1 MAEALGDR
9 RALSKRRPPSP
20 SSAMSP
26 NATPTRSVSMRMQ
39 RIVEP
44 AHATSEKLSQGPKP
58 GGRRSPVLRSA
69 PARLLRVV
77 LAAAG
82 PWSVAAA
89 QEPVVDG
96 FRGHPWGSRVED
108 VPEIA
113 DTEQVGERDGLRI
126 YSTEVR
132 LLGRQALAGYYFHPD
147 TGELVEGAY
156 VMVMPLESCQ
166 TIWELLAR
174 DVQRT
179 YPGLDRQGELPSRRN
194 AHRPVY
200 ESDCEYFVYNHHR
213 EEWRMGFGNP
223 DPPHDEV
230 RMWIR
235 VNERTPRLH
244 VVYRS
249 ERAGPR

>member
-1 MAEALGDR
+1 MPNIIERAREACGRLRKG
-9 RALSKRRPPSP
+9 
-20 SSAMSP
+20 
-26 NATPTRSVSMRMQ
+26 V
-39 RIVEP
+39 
-44 AHATSEKLSQGPKP
+44 KP
-58 GGRRSPVLRSA
+58 GGIGGAIARRPYPRTGPCRVRRRASA
-69 PARLLRVV
+69 WRLFRVV
-77 LAAAG
+77 FVASLS
-82 PWSVAAA
+82 WQTTSAAA
-89 QEPVVDG
+89 QAPIVDG

-108 VPEIA
+108 IPEVA

-147 TGELVEGAY
+147 TGEMVEGAY

-166 TIWELLAR
+166 TIWDLLAR
-174 DVQRT
+174 DIQRT
-179 YPGLDRQGELPSRRN
+179 YPGLERQGELPSRRN

-223 DPPHDEV
+223 ESPHDEV

-244 VVYRS
+244 VAYRGA
-249 ERAGPR
+249 RAEPR

>member
-1 MAEALGDR
+1 MSIITRCAR
-9 RALSKRRPPSP
+9 RAS
-20 SSAMSP
+20 
-26 NATPTRSVSMRMQ
+26 
-39 RIVEP
+39 
-44 AHATSEKLSQGPKP
+44 
-58 GGRRSPVLRSA
+58 GRRNGDLGLVRLRRSIVRCA
-69 PARLLRVV
+69 SSWRFLCVV
-77 LAAAG
+77 
-82 PWSVAAA
+82 VAAFLAGGPTPGAA
-89 QEPVVDG
+89 QQPIVDG

-108 VPEIA
+108 IREIA
-113 DTEQVGERDGLRI
+113 DTEQVGEREGLRI

-132 LLGRQALAGYYFHPD
+132 LLGRHALAGYYFRPD

-166 TIWELLAR
+166 TIWDLLTR

-179 YPGLDRQGELPSRRN
+179 YPGLERQGELPSRRN

-213 EEWRMGFGNP
+213 EEWRLGFGNP
-223 DPPHDEV
+223 EPPHDEV

-244 VVYRS
+244 VAYRG
-249 ERAGPR
+249 ERAEPR

>member
-1 MAEALGDR
+1 MPNNMRHIALI
-9 RALSKRRPPSP
+9 A
-20 SSAMSP
+20 
-26 NATPTRSVSMRMQ
+26 
-39 RIVEP
+39 I
-44 AHATSEKLSQGPKP
+44 
-58 GGRRSPVLRSA
+58 
-69 PARLLRVV
+69 
-77 LAAAG
+77 LAAAAE
-82 PWSVAAA
+82 PAAA
-89 QEPVVDG
+89 QKPIVDG
-96 FRGHPWGSRVED
+96 FRGHSWGSRVED
-108 VPEIA
+108 IPELA
-113 DTEQVGERDGLRI
+113 GTEQVGEREGLRI

-132 LLGRQALAGYYFHPD
+132 LLGRQALAGFYFHPD

-166 TIWELLAR
+166 TIWDLLSR

-179 YPGLDRQGELPSRRN
+179 YPGLERQGELPSRRN

-223 DPPHDEV
+223 EPPYDEV

-244 VVYRS
+244 MEYRG
-249 ERAGPR
+249 ERAEPR

>member
-1 MAEALGDR
+1 MPNTIKRAREASGR
-9 RALSKRRPPSP
+9 RAEGPRSRGHRWAIVRCTPSWRLVCV
-20 SSAMSP
+20 AFAGFLTGQ
-26 NATPTRSVSMRMQ
+26 ATP
-39 RIVEP
+39 
-44 AHATSEKLSQGPKP
+44 
-58 GGRRSPVLRSA
+58 
-69 PARLLRVV
+69 
-77 LAAAG
+77 
-82 PWSVAAA
+82 AAA
-89 QEPVVDG
+89 QGATVDG
-96 FRGHPWGSRVED
+96 FRGHPWGSRLEGI
-108 VPEIA
+108 PELA
-113 DTEQVGERDGLRI
+113 GNEQVGEREGLRI

-132 LLGRQALAGYYFHPD
+132 LLGRPALAGYYFHPE

-166 TIWELLAR
+166 TIWDLMTR
-174 DVQRT
+174 DIQRT
-179 YPGLDRQGELPSRRN
+179 YPDLERQGELPSRRN

-223 DPPHDEV
+223 NPPYDEV

-244 VVYRS
+244 IEYRG